1 MFLCVYWSPKPK
13 KLKVGDYC
21 TGALDSNP
29 DLAVAVIN
37 GPEAVVVSG
46 PHPALERLT
55 SQLQAEQIGHKALVV
70 SHGFHSPLMEP
81 ILEPFHQFAS
91 QFSFQPPQLPFV
103 SNRTGTLIPPGQA
116 LDATYWTDHI
126 RATVRFH
133 EGLTTAV
140 DSGTNLFLELGPK
153 PVLCGLGQRS
163 FPSLTWIPTL
173 QGPNEPAAD
182 GLEALGTLY
191 TCGIDLDWNAFHAQE
206 HRSKIPLPTYA
217 FQRQNYWP
225 ENSLIPM
232 TASNVTA
239 SNSTHHSTNSTNDS
253 PTPISPMN
261 NQVSARI
268 SQEITTMV
276 AKMMRMEPAAL
287 DLQTSFLGLGLD
299 SLTLL
304 NVIAQIEKQYGVTL
318 GIHQFLD
325 QLTNLQE
332 LIDFL
337 SQIVSEQ
344 DVLQPA
350 SPQAVVVSPAPQ
362 PVAVASN
369 NGNQNGSQNGNQNG
383 SNNGTSNGSS
393 NGASNGPAIVQP
405 LNSLTAL
412 DSATSSPLERVIAQQ
427 MTLMAKQLEA
437 MQGQGPGQSTVS
449 VAGNTAPIASPTSA
463 PSPTPPTVQPAPAP
477 TAPSATSQ
485 SRPAAAST
493 NAPAPFSFWGA
504 KGTAGPTPT
513 PEQQAFIDQ
522 LVQDYCQRT
531 QGSKASAAAYRDY
544 LADRRSIRGLR
555 PEIKEMFY
563 PIVAERGKGSRIWD
577 VDGNE
582 YIDITMGFGVHLLG
596 HNPDFINQ
604 ALQQTLTTGVQVG
617 PQYPLTGEVAQLF
630 SQLTGKER
638 VTFCNSGTEAVMT
651 ALRIARAASGKAK
664 IIKFKGA
671 YHGHFDGTLAI
682 PADTNGDPN
691 REPYGEPM
699 FPGTSPAM
707 VQDVIV
713 LDYGKPESLEVIKRH
728 QGELAAVIVEPVQS
742 RLLSLAPQEFLH
754 ELRAITKAANVPLIF
769 DEVILGFRA
778 APGGAQEYFGVEAD
792 IATYGKALGGGMPIG
807 VVAGKAQ
814 FMDYIDGGTWRYGD
828 QSYPQTDPTYFAGT
842 FCKHPLAMTAAKAV
856 LRHLQTQG
864 GALQAKLNDAT
875 ARLVGELNRYF
886 QTEGLML
893 RADQFASIFRIEFQS
908 MFSELYLPLEMDLL
922 FYLLVHKG
930 VYVWEGRVCFLSE
943 AHTDED
949 IDRIIAVVKESVED
963 LRAVGYF
970 PAPKNRATNGTG
982 NSVTKDLKKNAVTA

>member
-1 MFLCVYWSPKPK
+1 
-13 KLKVGDYC
+13 
-21 TGALDSNP
+21 
-29 DLAVAVIN
+29 
-37 GPEAVVVSG
+37 
-46 PHPALERLT
+46 
-55 SQLQAEQIGHKALVV
+55 
-70 SHGFHSPLMEP
+70 
-81 ILEPFHQFAS
+81 
-91 QFSFQPPQLPFV
+91 
-103 SNRTGTLIPPGQA
+103 
-116 LDATYWTDHI
+116 
-126 RATVRFH
+126 
-133 EGLTTAV
+133 
-140 DSGTNLFLELGPK
+140 
-153 PVLCGLGQRS
+153 
-163 FPSLTWIPTL
+163 
-173 QGPNEPAAD
+173 
-182 GLEALGTLY
+182 
-191 TCGIDLDWNAFHAQE
+191 
-206 HRSKIPLPTYA
+206 
-217 FQRQNYWP
+217 
-225 ENSLIPM
+225 
-232 TASNVTA
+232 
-239 SNSTHHSTNSTNDS
+239 
-253 PTPISPMN
+253 
-261 NQVSARI
+261 
-268 SQEITTMV
+268 
-276 AKMMRMEPAAL
+276 
-287 DLQTSFLGLGLD
+287 
-299 SLTLL
+299 
-304 NVIAQIEKQYGVTL
+304 
-318 GIHQFLD
+318 
-325 QLTNLQE
+325 
-332 LIDFL
+332 
-337 SQIVSEQ
+337 
-344 DVLQPA
+344 
-350 SPQAVVVSPAPQ
+350 
-362 PVAVASN
+362 
-369 NGNQNGSQNGNQNG
+369 
-383 SNNGTSNGSS
+383 
-393 NGASNGPAIVQP
+393 
-405 LNSLTAL
+405 
-412 DSATSSPLERVIAQQ
+412 
-427 MTLMAKQLEA
+427 
-437 MQGQGPGQSTVS
+437 
-449 VAGNTAPIASPTSA
+449 
-463 PSPTPPTVQPAPAP
+463 
-477 TAPSATSQ
+477 
-485 SRPAAAST
+485 
-493 NAPAPFSFWGA
+493 
-504 KGTAGPTPT
+504 
-513 PEQQAFIDQ
+513 
-522 LVQDYCQRT
+522 
-531 QGSKASAAAYRDY
+531 
-544 LADRRSIRGLR
+544 
-555 PEIKEMFY
+555 MFY